1 MEVQR
6 SEDDMEL
13 TAHYFQGR
21 SEKVL
26 VLARGPSLTNAI
38 ERIAVSGKR
47 EARAIAAARG
57 ARPWNF

>member
-1 MEVQR
+1 
-6 SEDDMEL
+6 MEL

-21 SEKVL
+21 GEKVL
-26 VLARGPSLTNAI
+26 VLAHGPSLTNAI